1 MAMTTEGAQSAATT
15 EAPLSPRLQEFQS
28 EVSKL
33 KVTGGRANPE
43 RSWAIVGILLMV
55 AGIAV
60 TLIAWLLTHGTSD
73 PLEQADYSSLGT
85 FGLTLTVAGTGL
97 FLVMSLRR
105 YFRYWL
111 VRLIFEQREQTDR
124 IVGGR

>member
-1 MAMTTEGAQSAATT
+1 MAMTTEGTQTT
-15 EAPLSPRLQEFQS
+15 TAGEPLSPRLQEFQS

-43 RSWAIVGILLMV
+43 RTWVILGGLLMV
-55 AGIAV
+55 AGIV
-60 TLIAWLLTHGTSD
+60 ITLVAWLLTHGTDNS
-73 PLEQADYSSLGT
+73 LEIADYNSLGT
-85 FGLTLTVAGTGL
+85 FGIALTIAGTGL

-111 VRLIFEQREQTDR
+111 VRLIYEQREQTDR
-124 IVGGR
+124 IIDGR